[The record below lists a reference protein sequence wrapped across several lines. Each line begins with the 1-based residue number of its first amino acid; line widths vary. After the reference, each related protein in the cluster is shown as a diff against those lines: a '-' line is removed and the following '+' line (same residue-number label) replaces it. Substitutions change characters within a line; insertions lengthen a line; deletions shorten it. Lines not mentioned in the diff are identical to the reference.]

1 MARREGKGECI
12 LRKTMY
18 VEQFFQNFQNFQ
30 NFLFQD
36 LIRNDQILDESKYSV
51 KVKVLTSSTPSDDQI
66 VNTKKKMV
74 SLCN

>member
-18 VEQFFQNFQNFQ
+18 VEQFFQNFQ

>member
-1 MARREGKGECI
+1 MYGVTAGGPSRRKGG
-12 LRKTMY
+12 MY
-18 VEQFFQNFQNFQ
+18 PAEND

>member
-18 VEQFFQNFQNFQ
+18 VEQFFQSFQ

>member
-18 VEQFFQNFQNFQ
+18 VEQFFQNFQNF
-30 NFLFQD
+30 LFQD
-36 LIRNDQILDESKYSV
+36 LIRNDQILDESKYCV